1 MSGESKTLP
10 LTEFI
15 EMLARRGDGLYL
27 TKDEHGW
34 TVGLIDKADA
44 TLMGHAAE
52 WEDIATDILGVR
64 VVARDEA
71 SELRAAL
78 ERIAD
83 WPDGGN
89 LYGQANIKRF
99 AADTLRRLAG
109 GEAS

>member
-1 MSGESKTLP
+1 MSGEPKTLTQMTP
-10 LTEFI
+10 REAWEHAWEQAIDACRVFEEEAAAKQLEAVRNLGRQ
-15 EMLARRGDGLYL
+15 MLDQ
-27 TKDEHGW
+27 DQE
-34 TVGLIDKADA
+34 
-44 TLMGHAAE
+44 E
-52 WEDIATDILGVR
+52 EGVP

-71 SELRAAL
+71 AELRAAL